1 MESGCHGREGMVR
14 DVRGRRGAW
23 LMRQADNE
31 KGADERPSSS
41 TLNVGDQ
48 LREVDRLAQ
57 LGELAEA
64 SRLIDGLLAGQPGR
78 AEFLQR
84 KARYSIQQGRPK
96 EAIPA
101 LRSLLQQFPD
111 VAALHNSLGAA
122 CAGCSDHR
130 EAIACFDRA
139 CALAPRRSDYWYN
152 LARAHDAVG
161 DAEAAK
167 EACDQAIALVPDPE
181 TCTLRG
187 NNLSILG
194 QLDAAEAD
202 FRAALQLRPGLL
214 AAWVGLLGLKSV
226 RLDDAELELLGE
238 RYRQSAPDNP
248 EHAGWGFI
256 YGQALESAKRY
267 PEAFPILVE
276 ANASKAA
283 LVRWQPAE
291 LSTFVDAAVAGFSGA
306 IGQASDASLGREVIF
321 VVGMARSGST
331 LTEQILGAHPQV
343 EGAGELL
350 DVHAVLAG
358 ESARRGEA
366 MPAWAAKASGDDW
379 ARLGRE
385 YLARTSAW
393 RRSKPMFTDKQLDNW
408 RYVGAIRAMLPSA
421 RFVYCRRDP
430 VETCWS
436 CFKHSF
442 LGGDAAYTYDLRHL
456 AAYSADMSRLMRL
469 WEQRHAGS
477 IHEQVHETF
486 LTDSEAGIR
495 ALLDHC
501 RLPFDAACLS
511 FDRSRRA
518 VRTASAGQVR
528 RPLSAATKFSA
539 CYGPLLDPLR
549 AALRDSGVAFADA

>member
-1 MESGCHGREGMVR
+1 M
-14 DVRGRRGAW
+14 RR
-23 LMRQADNE
+23 ADNE
-31 KGADERPSSS
+31 KGACDRPSSFVQD
-41 TLNVGDQ
+41 VGDQ

-78 AEFLQR
+78 PEFLQR
-84 KARYSIQQGRPK
+84 KARYGMQKGRPQ

-101 LRSLLQQFPD
+101 LRSLLLQFPE

-122 CAGCSDHR
+122 YAGCSDHR
-130 EAIACFDRA
+130 EAVACFDRA
-139 CALAPRRSDYWYN
+139 CALAPPRADYWYN

-167 EACDQAIALVPDPE
+167 EACDKAIALVPDPE

-187 NNLSILG
+187 NNLRILG
-194 QLDAAEAD
+194 QLGAAEAD

-238 RYRQSAPDNP
+238 LYRQAAPGTS
-248 EHAGWGFI
+248 ERTAWGFVC
-256 YGQALESAKRY
+256 GQALEAAKRY
-267 PEAFPILVE
+267 SEAVPILVE

-291 LSTFVDAAVAGFSGA
+291 LSTFVDATVAGFSGA
-306 IGQASDASLGREVIF
+306 VGQASDASLGREVIF

-331 LTEQILGAHPQV
+331 LTEQILSAHPQV
-343 EGAGELL
+343 EGAGELP

-358 ESARRGEA
+358 ESERRGEDI
-366 MPAWAAKASGDDW
+366 PAWAAKATGDDW

-385 YLARTSAW
+385 YLARTATW

-442 LGGDAAYTYDLRHL
+442 LGSGAAYTYDFLHL
-456 AAYSADMSRLMRL
+456 AAYSADMSRLMRF

-486 LTDSEAGIR
+486 LADPEAGTR
-495 ALLDHC
+495 TLLDHS
-501 RLPFDAACLS
+501 RLPFDAACLR
-511 FDRSRRA
+511 FDRSTRA

-528 RPLSAATKFSA
+528 QPLRAAVKVCA

-549 AALRDSGVAFADA
+549 VALRDQGQASAGT